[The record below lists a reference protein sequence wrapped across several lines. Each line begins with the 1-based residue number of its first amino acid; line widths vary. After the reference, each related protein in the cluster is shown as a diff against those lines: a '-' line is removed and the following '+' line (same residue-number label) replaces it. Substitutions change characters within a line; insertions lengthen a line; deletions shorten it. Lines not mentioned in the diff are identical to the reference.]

1 MASKAKKKHES
12 GAKKT
17 NLDDRGTSTF
27 REINID
33 KLDEPDEDLR
43 FYRSSSFEDLLLDDL
58 RREGAVIP
66 VIVRPKPNSDR
77 FIIVDGVTRARN
89 ARLLGKRL
97 VSCQIIDVDE
107 SAAIILGLKM
117 NIYRKRQDSVGLGR
131 ALKVLHDTHKI
142 KYKDLAKRFDFS
154 RSWVSKLVALNSL
167 PVEYQR
173 AVSRGDI
180 SVEDGASIVAGD
192 RHVLEHID
200 ERRKVSCEACSRSF
214 DSAELASWRLCRE
227 CQRDLKNIQEER
239 QHRLKADMERAD
251 KRAREGQKLLSDE

>member
-1 MASKAKKKHES
+1 MVVDAVKKS
-12 GAKKT
+12 VPY
-17 NLDDRGTSTF
+17 DRGASTF
-27 REINID
+27 REIDID
-33 KLDEPDEDLR
+33 LLDEPVTDLR
-43 FYRSSSFEDLLLDDL
+43 FYRSSAFEDVLLADL

-66 VIVRPKPNSDR
+66 VIVRKKPNSDR
-77 FIIVDGVTRARN
+77 FVIIDGVTRARN

-97 VSCQIIDVDE
+97 VLCQIVDVD
-107 SAAIILGLKM
+107 AATSIILGLKM

-131 ALKVLHDTHKI
+131 AFKTLHDEHKM

-200 ERRKVSCEACSRSF
+200 ERRKVSCESCSRSF
-214 DSAELASWRLCRE
+214 DASEVTSWRLCRE

-251 KRAREGQKLLSDE
+251 KRAREGQKTLSDEA